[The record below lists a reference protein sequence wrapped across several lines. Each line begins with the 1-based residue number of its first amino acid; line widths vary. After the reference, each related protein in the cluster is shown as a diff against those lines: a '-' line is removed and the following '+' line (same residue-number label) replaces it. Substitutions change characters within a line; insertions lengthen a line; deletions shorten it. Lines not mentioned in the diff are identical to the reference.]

1 MAVTFIKR
9 GIKKKLH
16 KVGKFF
22 ADFSMNG
29 TVYDLMKILIIIL
42 AKVWNFSRSFEQFLA
57 RTESGMQFRWP
68 KEFLINNDLGYD
80 VFQISK

>member
-1 MAVTFIKR
+1 
-9 GIKKKLH
+9 
-16 KVGKFF
+16 
-22 ADFSMNG
+22 MNG

-68 KEFLINNDLGYD
+68 KEFLINNDLG
-80 VFQISK
+80 